1 MHPGDEAAL
10 ATCLVSGAAGFV
22 GSALARQLLAD
33 GHDVIGIDCFTD
45 LYPRQIKERNLDGL
59 LSAKRFV
66 LHEED
71 LLHADL
77 ASLLGGIE
85 FVFHEAG
92 QAGVRGSWGESFSTY
107 AAANILVTQ
116 RLLEAAVE
124 STPTRFVFAS
134 SSSVYGSALEL
145 PTTEAALPRPVSPY
159 GVTKLA
165 AEHLCGLYAHNFGVS
180 TISLRYFT
188 VYGPGQRPDMAF
200 NKFVR
205 SILAGEVVVI
215 HGDGEQTRDFTYVA
229 DIVRATVTAAFG
241 SAGLPAGSVY
251 NVGGGARTTVNRV
264 VGLLGGILNSTP
276 RVKHMEAQA
285 GDARDTYADC
295 SAAARDLGYA
305 PSWTL
310 EAGLAE
316 EAEWIRRE
324 IAT

>member
-1 MHPGDEAAL
+1 L

-33 GHDVIGIDCFTD
+33 GHDVAGIDCFTD
-45 LYPRQIKERNLDGL
+45 FYPREIKERNLDGL
-59 LSAKRFV
+59 LGADRFV

-71 LLHADL
+71 LLHAEL
-77 ASLLGGIE
+77 ASLMRGIE

-92 QAGVRGSWGESFSTY
+92 QAGVRGSWGQNFSTY
-107 AAANILVTQ
+107 ADANIVVTQ
-116 RLLEAAVE
+116 RLLEAAAKLNL
-124 STPTRFVFAS
+124 TRFVFAS
-134 SSSVYGSALEL
+134 SSSIYGSALEL
-145 PTTEAALPRPVSPY
+145 PTTEGALPRPVSPY

-165 AEHLCGLYAHNFGVS
+165 AEHLCGLYASNFEVP

-205 SILAGEVVVI
+205 SILAGEEVVV

-229 DIVRATVTAAFG
+229 DIVRATMAAAFD
-241 SAGLPAGSVY
+241 SAAIGAGSVY
-251 NVGGGARTTVNRV
+251 NVGGGVRTTVNRV
-264 VGLLGGILNSTP
+264 VGVLGGILNSTP

-295 SAAARDLGYA
+295 SAAARDLGYS

-310 EAGLAE
+310 ESGLSE

-324 IAT
+324 LAR